1 MDWSAKI
8 KEICETLLLSQE
20 KLAKELGVTF
30 ATVNRWEN
38 GHHELMIKA
47 KKLFDII
54 AKRRR
59 LSERINIQIAYF

>member
-1 MDWSAKI
+1 MMDWSSEI
-8 KEICETLLLSQE
+8 KEIRETLLLSQG
-20 KLAKELGVTF
+20 ELGVSF
-30 ATVNRWEN
+30 AMVNRWEN

-54 AKRRR
+54 EKRRR